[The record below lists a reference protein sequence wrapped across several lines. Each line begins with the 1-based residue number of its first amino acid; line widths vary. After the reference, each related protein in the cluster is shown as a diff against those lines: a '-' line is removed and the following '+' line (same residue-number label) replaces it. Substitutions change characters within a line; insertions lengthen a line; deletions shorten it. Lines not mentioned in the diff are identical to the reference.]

1 MIQHPSDETELAQC
15 DDSEEE
21 ENARRTRRNPRD
33 VIQSPFNRPGREMTL
48 STLTI
53 NMESIR
59 IDKKPA
65 VALLPNRHD
74 ICDMASYHHCSSCF
88 SGYESC
94 SGTYLRFTYICSSK
108 DYSYY
113 LASPRELIR
122 IYGTTKAPVMNYAAE
137 TSLGVVTI
145 RAFGTVDRFFKNY
158 LNLVVADDVLSF
170 CLMQPWS
177 GFSYVGLSLSYALA
191 LTQTQVFITRW
202 YCTLSNSIIS
212 VERIKQY
219 MSIPAEP
226 PAVVDDKRPPSSWPS
241 NGTIHLQELK
251 IRYRPTAP
259 LVLVGYGPDPPKRP
273 T

>member
-21 ENARRTRRNPRD
+21 ENARRTRRNPRNLLLHCCLIVMTYVTWQ
-33 VIQSPFNRPGREMTL
+33 VI
-48 STLTI
+48 I
-53 NMESIR
+53 I
-59 IDKKPA
+59 
-65 VALLPNRHD
+65 ALL
-74 ICDMASYHHCSSCF
+74 A
-88 SGYESC
+88 
-94 SGTYLRFTYICSSK
+94 
-108 DYSYY
+108 
-113 LASPRELIR
+113 LAATKVVQLIR

-177 GFSYVGLSLSYALA
+177 GFSYVGLSLSYALT

-202 YCTLSNSIIS
+202 
-212 VERIKQY
+212 IKQY

-259 LVLVGYGPDPPKRP
+259 LVLVGYGPDPPKSP